1 MSQVY
6 QVYQAGTNQKYPT
19 ENLPILRPLK
29 GESATADDAEVH
41 QGDKIIPLEIFA
53 TPIYDR
59 QGNIV
64 YAINTLQDI
73 TARPEAETER
83 QKFTE
88 ELFEVNCSLEI
99 SLDAE
104 LEIAEATSRFPMSF

>member
-1 MSQVY
+1 VNFLLPSGFGEGWGGVKNLRILQRLLYEFQAIVTGLL
-6 QVYQAGTNQKYPT
+6 VYQAGTNQKYPT
-19 ENLPILRPLK
+19 ENLPILRPFK

-53 TPIYDR
+53 TPIYDP

-73 TARPEAETER
+73 TER
-83 QKFTE
+83 
-88 ELFEVNCSLEI
+88 
-99 SLDAE
+99 
-104 LEIAEATSRFPMSF
+104 